1 VVGDPA
7 AVAQIVWPYGGTLR
21 VRDRQER
28 LVALFGSAREAAYC
42 AERNPDVAFRPL
54 SEGS

>member
-1 VVGDPA
+1 
-7 AVAQIVWPYGGTLR
+7 VAQIVWPYGGTLR

-42 AERNPDVAFRPL
+42 AERNPEVAFRPL